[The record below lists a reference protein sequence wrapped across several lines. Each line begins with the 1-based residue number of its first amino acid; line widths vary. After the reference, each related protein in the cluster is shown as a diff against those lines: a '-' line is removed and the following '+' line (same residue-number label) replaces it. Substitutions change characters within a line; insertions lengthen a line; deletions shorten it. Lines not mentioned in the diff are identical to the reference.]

1 MSVGVVLTKLTYV
14 TRPSPLRAAPYPR
27 QRVFEPEPKQA
38 SQYMCVHFSLLLA
51 VDKSRQENLKF
62 LLGVSHSDET

>member
-14 TRPSPLRAAPYPR
+14 RRPSPLRAVPYPR
-27 QRVFEPEPKQA
+27 RRVFESEHKQA
-38 SQYMCVHFSLLLA
+38 SEYACVRCSLLLA
-51 VDKSRQENLKF
+51 VDISGQENLKF